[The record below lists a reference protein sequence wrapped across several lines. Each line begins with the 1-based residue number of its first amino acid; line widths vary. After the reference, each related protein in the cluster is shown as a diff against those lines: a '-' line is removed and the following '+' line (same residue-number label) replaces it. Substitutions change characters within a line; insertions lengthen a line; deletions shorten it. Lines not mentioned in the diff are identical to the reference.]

1 MNNLD
6 DTFSKLLGRQASDSE
21 RQQLYRIRDAL
32 EIKNNDALWL
42 VLMALQHYQSM
53 YEAFPPLIES
63 AARDA
68 LANFKHVADATAK
81 AAAQTTKADLASAV
95 AAAARDVARFTAG
108 RSMARWIAGCALS
121 TCLVLMVFGWY
132 VDSRARASGHESGYA
147 AAYEQAKDEK
157 AAAAWANTPE
167 GRKAWQLARAGDIGR
182 LIDCDQPG
190 WFTKNGGCYVDRAPD
205 KMLYGWRIRK

>member
-42 VLMALQHYQSM
+42 VLMALQHYQSR
-53 YEAFPPLIES
+53 YEEFPALIES
-63 AARDA
+63 VARA
-68 LANFKHVADATAK
+68 TLVNFKQVAEATANS
-81 AAAQTTKADLASAV
+81 AAQQAKADLASAV
-95 AAAARDVARFTAG
+95 ATAARDVARFTAG
-108 RSMARWIAGCALS
+108 RSMARWIAGCVLATCYAL
-121 TCLVLMVFGWY
+121 LAFYWY
-132 VDSRARASGHESGYA
+132 VDSHAHAAGYESGYA

-167 GRKAWQLARAGDIGR
+167 GRKAWQLARAGDIAR
-182 LIDCDQPG
+182 LIDCNQPG
-190 WFTKNGGCYVDRAPD
+190 WFTQDGVCFVGRSPD
-205 KMLYGWRIRK
+205 KMIYGWRVR

>member
-53 YEAFPPLIES
+53 YEAFPPLIAS

-95 AAAARDVARFTAG
+95 AAAARDVARYTAA

-121 TCLVLMVFGWY
+121 TCLALMAFGWY
-132 VDSRARASGHESGYA
+132 VDNRARASGYESGYA

-167 GRKAWQLARAGDIGR
+167 GHKAWQLARAGDIGR

-205 KMLYGWRIRK
+205 KMLYGWRIR